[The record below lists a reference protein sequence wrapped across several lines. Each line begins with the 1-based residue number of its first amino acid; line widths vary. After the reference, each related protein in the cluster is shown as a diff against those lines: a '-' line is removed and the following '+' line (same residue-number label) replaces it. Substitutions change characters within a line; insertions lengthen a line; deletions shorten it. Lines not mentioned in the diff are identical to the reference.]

1 MSMTIDEIIERFPA
15 WYMASCEDGGPSVHV
30 EGPAGRGKSSAFK
43 RFPKR
48 MKQVDATGDY
58 GFTWING
65 LTITLPR
72 LCGYMELN
80 VHAEL
85 KRKVTSFSLPDWWF
99 TEEGRPLESYSGG
112 VILIE
117 EEDKMPQE
125 ERKLTRDMKLEKKVG
140 VHRLPENWVVW
151 STGNPLGTRNGGT
164 KTFDYIVNSQML
176 VQVRDSTESWAN
188 WARGDKVLSEVIDF
202 GENFSHILFMPPPAV
217 QGPYCTPRSL
227 HQTDIYLRSCMS
239 VYSLKKIPLDVT
251 TQGEC
256 AGMIGKEAAEALFLH
271 IRMAQELPDYS
282 ECIANPATVR
292 IPSEPDKM
300 RLFAYKLADYA
311 KPKDAREIEII
322 MGRMPSEFQF
332 MFVKMVRS
340 RNSRMLIEPE
350 FRAWGK
356 RNAQLVAIIEG
367 FERDQERCTD

>member
-1 MSMTIDEIIERFPA
+1 MAMTINEIIERFPA
-15 WYMASCEDGGPSVHV
+15 WYMASCEDGGPSIHV
-30 EGPAGRGKSSAFK
+30 EGAAGRGKSSGFK
-43 RFPKR
+43 QFVRR
-48 MKQVDATGDY
+48 MKEVDPEGDY

-80 VHAEL
+80 VDAVSG
-85 KRKVTSFSLPDWWF
+85 RRRTTFSVPDWMY

-112 VILIE
+112 LILIE

-164 KTFDYIVNSQML
+164 KTFDFIVNSQML
-176 VQVRDSTESWAN
+176 VTLRDSTEDWVKWAE
-188 WARGDKVLSEVIDF
+188 AHKVLPEVITF
-202 GENFSHILFMPPPAV
+202 GETFQHILFMNPPDV

-239 VYSLKKIPLDVT
+239 VYSMKKVPVDSQ

-271 IRMAQELPDYS
+271 IRMAQELPSYS
-282 ECIANPATVR
+282 ESIANPAGVP
-292 IPSEPDKM
+292 IPQEPDKM

-311 KPKDAREIEII
+311 KPQDSPAI
-322 MGRMPSEFQF
+322 MTICDRMPNEFQF
-332 MFVKMVRS
+332 MFVKMVRQ
-340 RNSRMLIEPE
+340 RNARMLIQPE
-350 FRAWGK
+350 FRNWCK
-356 RNAQLVAIIEG
+356 KNAQLVAIIEG
-367 FERDQERCTD
+367 FERDHERRAA